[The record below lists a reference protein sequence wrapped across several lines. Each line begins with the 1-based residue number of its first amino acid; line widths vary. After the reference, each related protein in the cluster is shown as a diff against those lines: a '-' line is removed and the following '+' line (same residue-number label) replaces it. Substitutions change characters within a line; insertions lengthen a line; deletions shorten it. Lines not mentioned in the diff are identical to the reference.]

1 MKRSLSVVI
10 GLILLAGL
18 VLSVMAGRETA
29 VDDNIPVLT
38 KNSN

>member
-18 VLSVMAGRETA
+18 VWGVMGAGNDRC
-29 VDDNIPVLT
+29 
-38 KNSN
+38 

>member
-18 VLSVMAGRETA
+18 VWMVAGRETA
-29 VDDNIPVLT
+29 VLPRR
-38 KNSN
+38 S